1 MEKIR
6 NLSIRKTIILYMV
19 IALTAGLLSGDLISR
34 SVNRIQEKVW
44 MKYRDVDELARIS
57 SELEVDYLIS
67 LDRVQDQEM
76 TKTDLW
82 ISQTCDFLS
91 TWSVLILSVLYST
104 FAVLLFYRNKLKKPL
119 EILIE
124 GSGKIAQNELDFTI
138 VYDRADEM
146 GDLCRAFE
154 TMRGALYQ
162 NFRTL
167 WHTLEEQKT
176 LHAAISH
183 DMRTPLAVMQGYHE
197 MMQEFIPTGEID
209 QDKIMEII
217 EDSMIQI
224 NRLNTFCDM
233 VKQISGLEEREV
245 QMVGIPAAKLAKQ
258 IRSTGEILCKN
269 NHLQWE
275 MVSGFLPEFINAD
288 SNLVMEVVENLLS
301 NATRFAKYKICLTL
315 FIHEDTL
322 TIRISDDGIG
332 FTENVQNMSQAYVK
346 GSETYAQDNKV
357 FAQDNKVFAQDNKTF
372 AQDNKTF
379 AQDNKEFAQ
388 DNNNSENK
396 HFGLGLYISRILCEK
411 HGGHLQLGNQ
421 DNGGAYA
428 VAEFQV

>member
-1 MEKIR
+1 
-6 NLSIRKTIILYMV
+6 MV

-245 QMVGIPAAKLAKQ
+245 QTVGIPAAKLAKQ

-275 MVSGFLPEFINAD
+275 MVSGFLPEFVNAD

-322 TIRISDDGIG
+322 TIRISDDGTG

-346 GSETYAQDNKV
+346 GSETYAQDNKE
-357 FAQDNKVFAQDNKTF
+357 FAQDNKA
-372 AQDNKTF
+372 
-379 AQDNKEFAQ
+379 FAQ

>member
-138 VYDRADEM
+138 VYDREDEM
-146 GDLCRAFE
+146 GELCKAFE

-233 VKQISGLEEREV
+233 VKQISGLEERKLQTDEV
-245 QMVGIPAAKLAKQ
+245 PAAKLAKQ

-322 TIRISDDGIG
+322 TIRISDDGTG

-346 GSETYAQDNKV
+346 GSETYAQDNKE
-357 FAQDNKVFAQDNKTF
+357 FAQDNKA
-372 AQDNKTF
+372 
-379 AQDNKEFAQ
+379 FAQ

>member
-76 TKTDLW
+76 VKTDLW

-138 VYDRADEM
+138 VYDREDEM

-233 VKQISGLEEREV
+233 VKQISGLEERKLQTDEV
-245 QMVGIPAAKLAKQ
+245 PAAKLAKQ

-322 TIRISDDGIG
+322 TIRISDDGTG

-346 GSETYAQDNKV
+346 GSETYAQDNKE
-357 FAQDNKVFAQDNKTF
+357 FAQDNKTF
-372 AQDNKTF
+372 AQDNK
-379 AQDNKEFAQ
+379 AFAQ